1 MSTLNKPLS
10 TDVIR
15 FTVTTR
21 TLNGNTVY
29 QAIGNIGSG
38 WGPAAVQRVDG
49 KVTFPNRRAIV
60 KAIKRR
66 AEALNMRPEIK
77 YVRTKTV
84 TRTKAGLPTTTK
96 KRKKTDRASVAVCAN
111 DSR

>member
-21 TLNGNTVY
+21 TVNGTTVY
-29 QAIGNIGSG
+29 QAVGNIGSG
-38 WGPAAVQRVDG
+38 WGPASVKRVDG
-49 KVTFPNRRAIV
+49 KLTFPNRRAIV

-77 YVRTKTV
+77 YVR
-84 TRTKAGLPTTTK
+84 ASTTTTTTTGVC
-96 KRKKTDRASVAVCAN
+96 KKTGKACAKACSN
-111 DSR
+111 RSR